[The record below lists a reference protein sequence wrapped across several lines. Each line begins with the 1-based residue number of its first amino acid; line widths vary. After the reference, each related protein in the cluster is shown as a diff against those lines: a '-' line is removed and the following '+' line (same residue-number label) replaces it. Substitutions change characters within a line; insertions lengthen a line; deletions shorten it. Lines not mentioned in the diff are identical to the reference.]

1 MTSRVLDLKLSR
13 PTKPKRVYSKGGCRE
28 CKRRKIKCDE
38 AKPHCWQC
46 ARLKKE
52 CSYPAAGEKVI
63 RGPKTLL
70 DDFLDRKSVVPR
82 SDALP
87 SSHSYPDHIVNQN
100 FGHGKSH
107 SAPKK
112 VHLHPYEGVRMAAL
126 QSNGSYL
133 PSNHNS
139 PSFHFPQHPFTPS
152 GLQHAYYGQ
161 PPPAQFAQQV
171 QMPMQTPLQGP
182 FQVPPQVPFQATFPV
197 LVQAP
202 FQAPPAPPQ
211 PLQTPQQTPQ
221 PTPVEQPPQP
231 ARQIIL
237 RPNIVNLLN
246 EDTNGSYRS
255 PLDLQ
260 SESTQD
266 VTPRD
271 DEIFQLFDQ
280 DDLSVLATD
289 LNNIV
294 KGIFFESNFDKNK
307 EDKTN
312 SEQSSLI
319 DDASSFGVNASVL
332 QSPLA
337 SPPRNIP
344 FNYINLTKSHER
356 RYLQEF
362 YDNFSSIILPFNS
375 FDAIT
380 KEYFNPARDIILRV
394 SASESFLLAAIL
406 AHGART
412 AHKENKSTKDEEAY
426 CLYLSKCLEL
436 LGPALAENER
446 KRLSGGSLTSNV
458 EAVLVTVLLLTAAN
472 ASNSLQNWRP
482 HLQGAKDILLKNSNQ
497 YNKASKVFIFCK
509 NWFVALEILAGI
521 SSKMGGTLTTDE
533 EIDSIVNSG
542 SDYEVS
548 ILKEIGIILD
558 NGFSIMC
565 GYHYKCI
572 DQFGSLIKLLNR
584 RREYGKQNPGMK
596 YVPEPSFAYIKLLS
610 EFYEKSEIEFINK
623 KCIMSTKDFP
633 NDLVPTGYLIEYIKP
648 TETVVS
654 WQDTSHQAYVVAA
667 IIKILNDFFSESY
680 SSPQVQFLCGKL
692 TALVS
697 FLRKDF
703 DIQKQLMKC
712 SLMMLLWPMF
722 VAGIN
727 CDEEAAKSLLLNYFE
742 LSAEAGSGGALFAY
756 ERINKIW
763 DRRKKGLN
771 DEDEDDEEGVDL
783 VSY

>member
-1 MTSRVLDLKLSR
+1 M
-13 PTKPKRVYSKGGCRE
+13 
-28 CKRRKIKCDE
+28 
-38 AKPHCWQC
+38 
-46 ARLKKE
+46 
-52 CSYPAAGEKVI
+52 
-63 RGPKTLL
+63 
-70 DDFLDRKSVVPR
+70 
-82 SDALP
+82 
-87 SSHSYPDHIVNQN
+87 
-100 FGHGKSH
+100 
-107 SAPKK
+107 
-112 VHLHPYEGVRMAAL
+112 
-126 QSNGSYL
+126 
-133 PSNHNS
+133 
-139 PSFHFPQHPFTPS
+139 
-152 GLQHAYYGQ
+152 
-161 PPPAQFAQQV
+161 
-171 QMPMQTPLQGP
+171 
-182 FQVPPQVPFQATFPV
+182 
-197 LVQAP
+197 
-202 FQAPPAPPQ
+202 
-211 PLQTPQQTPQ
+211 
-221 PTPVEQPPQP
+221 
-231 ARQIIL
+231 IL
-237 RPNIVNLLN
+237 RPNILNLLN
-246 EDTNGSYRS
+246 EDTNGSYYS
-255 PLDLQ
+255 PLGLQ
-260 SESTQD
+260 SQSTQD

-271 DEIFQLFDQ
+271 DEIFQFFDQ
-280 DDLSVLATD
+280 DDLNVLASD

-294 KGIFFESNFDKNK
+294 KGIIFESNFDKSK

-312 SEQSSLI
+312 SDKTSMI
-319 DDASSFGVNASVL
+319 DDASSFGVNVSEL
-332 QSPLA
+332 QSPLG
-337 SPPRNIP
+337 SPSRNIP
-344 FNYINLTKSHER
+344 FNYINLTKPHER
-356 RYLQEF
+356 EYLQQF

-375 FDAIT
+375 FDATT
-380 KEYFNPARDIILRV
+380 KQYFNPARDIILRV
-394 SASESFLLAAIL
+394 SASEPFLLAAIL

-412 AHKENKSTKDEEAY
+412 AYKENESTKDEEAY

-436 LGPALAENER
+436 LGPALADNEK

-509 NWFVALEILAGI
+509 SWFVALEILAGI
-521 SSKMGGTLTTDE
+521 SSKIGGTLTTDE

-584 RREYGKQNPGMK
+584 QRESRKQNPGIK
-596 YVPEPSFAYIKLLS
+596 YVPEPSIAYIKLLS

-623 KCIMSTKDFP
+623 KCIMSPKDFP
-633 NDLVPTGYLIEYIKP
+633 NEQVPTGHLIEYIKA
-648 TETVVS
+648 TDTVVS

-667 IIKILNDFFSESY
+667 IIKILNDFFAESY

-697 FLRKDF
+697 FLNKDF
-703 DIQKQLMKC
+703 NIQKQLMKC

-727 CDEEAAKSLLLNYFE
+727 CDQQTAKLLLLNYFK
-742 LSAEAGSGGALFAY
+742 LSAEAGSGGALFAF

-763 DRRKKGLN
+763 ERRKRGLN
-771 DEDEDDEEGVDL
+771 DEDEDDEESVDL